1 MKPDQILNRVNG
13 DKRDEGHR
21 LSPELLQHLQVRI
34 NLQKRQKRLKRSL
47 WNSREKNMGMWSPGT
62 QKEIA
67 FLSNAGIIFLLM
79 SKATV
84 YRISN

>member
-1 MKPDQILNRVNG
+1 
-13 DKRDEGHR
+13 
-21 LSPELLQHLQVRI
+21 
-34 NLQKRQKRLKRSL
+34 
-47 WNSREKNMGMWSPGT
+47 MGMWSPGT
-62 QKEIA
+62 KKEIA

>member
-13 DKRDEGHR
+13 DKRDE
-21 LSPELLQHLQVRI
+21 LQAEPWSYFSIYKDQPA
-34 NLQKRQKRLKRSL
+34 KKTKRLKRSL

-67 FLSNAGIIFLLM
+67 FPSNTGII
-79 SKATV
+79 SSANV
-84 YRISN
+84 